1 MAIWYVIVKIEGKDT
16 LVERSQNCTIGWE
29 EPNLREFDGEVGE
42 DETGAASPFD
52 NGGYFLLRKST
63 MATYTNSGYAY
74 ILNLILVEVGQ
85 SVCNYPW

>member
-1 MAIWYVIVKIEGKDT
+1 MV
-16 LVERSQNCTIGWE
+16 RPQNCAIRVE
-29 EPNLREFDGEVGE
+29 EPNLRQFDSEAGEE
-42 DETGAASPFD
+42 DETGAALLFG

-63 MATYTNSGYAY
+63 MTTYTTSGYAY